1 MKRNNLVILRTN
13 ESWMKTCFV
22 LKVYVENLSEAWKW
36 LKAMG
41 MTDGDLF
48 ERALLA
54 FYINQNSNVKCEI

>member
-13 ESWMKTCFV
+13 ESWMKTFFV
-22 LKVYVENLSEAWKW
+22 LKVCVENLSEAWKW

-48 ERALLA
+48 ETALLA
-54 FYINQNSNVKCEI
+54 FCINQNNNAKCEI